1 MRALPRL
8 ALSLFFAATAS
19 SAVLAQPAQ
28 AGAESAYPTRLI
40 RIINPF
46 SAGGPTDVLARIVAE
61 QLNARWGQP
70 VIVEGKPGAG
80 GNIAMEYTARSPAD
94 GYTLVSAPTGTLV
107 INQHIF
113 PNMRFDSF
121 KDFTPITLMAS
132 IDNVLIVNSSVP
144 AKNLKEF
151 IAYAKANPGKLSYG
165 SPGIGAQPHLA
176 GEMFKQATGID
187 ILHVPYKGT
196 SEAATGL
203 LGGQITALLGQV
215 SAVAPLI
222 QSGKVHAIGI
232 ASMKRS
238 PLLPNVPTLH
248 EQGLTGFESASIYA
262 LMAPK
267 GTPAPIVQKLST
279 EVRAILRTPAIEKKI
294 SDMGMDVVANSPE
307 QLAELMR
314 KESARY
320 EKIIREQKIKAE

>member
-1 MRALPRL
+1 MRTLPRL
-8 ALSLFFAATAS
+8 ALSLFFTLAAS
-19 SAVLAQPAQ
+19 SAALAQS
-28 AGAESAYPTRLI
+28 AETAYPNRLI

-46 SAGGPTDVLARIVAE
+46 SAGGPTDVLARIVAD
-61 QLNARWGQP
+61 QLNNRWHQP

-80 GNIAMEYTARSPAD
+80 GNIAMDYVARSPAD

-113 PNMRFDSF
+113 PNIRFDSF

-132 IDNVLIVNSSVP
+132 IDNVLIVHPSVP

-151 IAYAKANPGKLSYG
+151 IAYGKANPGKLTYG
-165 SPGIGAQPHLA
+165 SPGVGAQPHLA
-176 GEMFKQATGID
+176 GEMFNVATGVNM
-187 ILHVPYKGT
+187 LHIPYKGT
-196 SEAATGL
+196 SEAATAL
-203 LGGQITALLGQV
+203 LGGQISALLGQV

-222 QSGKVHAIGI
+222 QSGKVRAIGI

-238 PLLPNVPTLH
+238 PLLPNVPTLD

-262 LMAPK
+262 LMAPS
-267 GTPAPIVQKLST
+267 GTPAPVVNKLAT
-279 EVRAILRTPAIEKKI
+279 EVRAILRTPAVEKKI
-294 SDMGMDVVANSPE
+294 SELGMDVVANSPE
-307 QLAELMR
+307 ELAALMR

-320 EKIIREQKIKAE
+320 EKIIKQQNIKAE

>member
-1 MRALPRL
+1 MRVLPRL
-8 ALSLFFAATAS
+8 ALSLIFAATAS
-19 SAVLAQPAQ
+19 SAALAQPSQ
-28 AGAESAYPTRLI
+28 AGAESAYPSKMI

-61 QLNARWGQP
+61 QLNSRWGQP
-70 VIVEGKPGAG
+70 VIVEGKTGAG
-80 GNIAMEYTARSPAD
+80 GNIAMEFVSRAPAD

-132 IDNVLIVNSSVP
+132 IDNVLIVNSGVP

-165 SPGIGAQPHLA
+165 SPGVGAQPHLA

-187 ILHVPYKGT
+187 MLHVPYKGT

-215 SAVAPLI
+215 SAVASLV

-232 ASMKRS
+232 ASLKRS

-267 GTPAPIVQKLST
+267 ATPAPVVHKLAT

-294 SDMGMDVVANSPE
+294 SDMGMDVVANTPE

-320 EKIIREQKIKAE
+320 EKIIKDQKIKAD

>member
-1 MRALPRL
+1 MRTLPRL
-8 ALSLFFAATAS
+8 AVSLFLAVTAS
-19 SAVLAQPAQ
+19 SAALAQSSPANT
-28 AGAESAYPTRLI
+28 ETYPSRLI

-46 SAGGPTDVLARIVAE
+46 SAGGPTDVLARIVAD
-61 QLNARWGQP
+61 QLNSRWHQP

-80 GNIAMEYTARSPAD
+80 GNIAMDFVARSPAD

-113 PNMRFDSF
+113 PNIRFDSF

-132 IDNVLIVNSSVP
+132 IDNVLIVNANVP

-151 IAYAKANPGKLSYG
+151 IAYGKANPGKLTYG
-165 SPGIGAQPHLA
+165 SPGVGAQPHLA

-187 ILHVPYKGT
+187 MLHVPYKGT
-196 SEAATGL
+196 SEATTAL
-203 LGGQITALLGQV
+203 MGGQITALLGQV
-215 SAVAPLI
+215 SAVAPLV
-222 QSGKVHAIGI
+222 QSGKVRAIGI

-238 PLLPNVPTLH
+238 PLLPNVPTLN

-262 LMAPK
+262 LMAPS
-267 GTPAPIVQKLST
+267 GTPAPIVNKLST
-279 EVRAILRTPAIEKKI
+279 EVRAILRNPAVEKKI
-294 SDMGMDVVANSPE
+294 SDMGMDVVANTPE
-307 QLAELMR
+307 QLAALMR

-320 EKIIREQKIKAE
+320 EKIIKEQNIKAD